1 VLADAFALKLGVW
14 VVMHEN
20 LRSTP
25 RYRAVFDALVAG
37 MRKHC
42 EQR

>member
-1 VLADAFALKLGVW
+1 VLPDAFAVPLAAW

-25 RYRAVFDALVAG
+25 RYRAVFDALDDGLRQYADA
-37 MRKHC
+37 
-42 EQR
+42 